1 MEGLAID
8 PGNHHVAH
16 VLLQE
21 GHLWGPQASGYPDR
35 RRDQG
40 RRRHPAQ
47 HHQAPG
53 AGVAACEHRSPKAW
67 NCPQAGE
74 ECRASVADG
83 DPRRPGAS
91 LTPGSGRSAGVML
104 AGHNERPH
112 LRFSRISIARC
123 ADPDPLPR
131 VCLGLSRHLQS
142 TPPRGRTPPAKGP
155 RARDLWLPP
164 WPAGGLV
171 AAGGTGGREVNDSAA
186 AVMCRDG
193 HCGRR
198 PAPGADVDDWP
209 GHQRPATRR
218 AGLNPDGTPPRWS
231 AVPPHMAMA
240 CPGDRAA
247 ERHGRR

>member
-1 MEGLAID
+1 
-8 PGNHHVAH
+8 V
-16 VLLQE
+16 
-21 GHLWGPQASGYPDR
+21 GPQASGYPDR

-67 NCPQAGE
+67 NCSQAGE

-91 LTPGSGRSAGVML
+91 LTPSSGRSAGVML
-104 AGHNERPH
+104 GGHNERPH

-142 TPPRGRTPPAKGP
+142 TSPRGRTPPAKGP

-193 HCGRR
+193 RCGRR
-198 PAPGADVDDWP
+198 PAHRDASRLGEPVQLVGIRLANLPENRRRWDQIP
-209 GHQRPATRR
+209 PLPAQELAYPPPSAASAHMPARRSGRPT
-218 AGLNPDGTPPRWS
+218 
-231 AVPPHMAMA
+231 
-240 CPGDRAA
+240 
-247 ERHGRR
+247 GR

>member
-1 MEGLAID
+1 M
-8 PGNHHVAH
+8 
-16 VLLQE
+16 
-21 GHLWGPQASGYPDR
+21 GPQASGYPDR

-83 DPRRPGAS
+83 GPRRPGAS

-104 AGHNERPH
+104 AGRNERPH

-164 WPAGGLV
+164 WPADGLV

-198 PAPGADVDDWP
+198 PAHRDASRLGEPVRFVGIRLANLPESRRRWDQIP
-209 GHQRPATRR
+209 PLPAQELAYPPPSAASAHMPARR
-218 AGLNPDGTPPRWS
+218 SGQPT
-231 AVPPHMAMA
+231 
-240 CPGDRAA
+240 
-247 ERHGRR
+247 GR

>member
-1 MEGLAID
+1 
-8 PGNHHVAH
+8 V
-16 VLLQE
+16 
-21 GHLWGPQASGYPDR
+21 GPQASGYPDR
-35 RRDQG
+35 GRDQG

-142 TPPRGRTPPAKGP
+142 TPSKRAHATGQGPP
-155 RARDLWLPP
+155 RAGPL
-164 WPAGGLV
+164 
-171 AAGGTGGREVNDSAA
+171 AA
-186 AVMCRDG
+186 ALAGRRAG
-193 HCGRR
+193 CGRR
-198 PAPGADVDDWP
+198 NRRPGSQRFCRGSDVPGRALRKGPAHRDASRLGEPVQLVGIRLANLPENRRRWDQIP
-209 GHQRPATRR
+209 PLPAQELAYPPPSAASAHMPARRSGRPT
-218 AGLNPDGTPPRWS
+218 
-231 AVPPHMAMA
+231 
-240 CPGDRAA
+240 
-247 ERHGRR
+247 GR